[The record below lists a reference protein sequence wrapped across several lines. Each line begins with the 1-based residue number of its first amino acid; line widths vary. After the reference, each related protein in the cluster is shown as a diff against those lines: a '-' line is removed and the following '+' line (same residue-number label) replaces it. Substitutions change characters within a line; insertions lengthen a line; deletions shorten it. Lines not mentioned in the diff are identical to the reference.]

1 MSNAGQQD
9 VDAYIA
15 AAPEAAQPMLR
26 QVRRLIKA
34 AAPKA
39 EEKISYGM
47 PFYEHYGRLVYFAA
61 WQNHVALYAGI
72 PAKNIYEKEL
82 KQYMGAK
89 STVRFPIGHPLPVTL
104 IKKLVKA
111 RVQENEAKAGISR
124 TPAVSGGHAA
134 RLGSADR

>member
-1 MSNAGQQD
+1 MTNAGQQD

-47 PFYEHYGRLVYFAA
+47 PFYEHHGRLVYFAA
-61 WQNHVALYAGI
+61 WQNHIALYAGI

-111 RVQENEAKAGISR
+111 RVQENEAKAGIGR
-124 TPAVSGGHAA
+124 TPAVSEGHAA